1 MACWFWLNTSGTMK
15 SFLSSLEQNGRR
27 TTSFWCR
34 RGLPVS
40 QGWQWCWQTGV
51 LHRHSHREPWP
62 GVFRA
67 ARWLKID
74 SFFFSVFDVFDED
87 GSMDHNGNEEPLF
100 LMRVQMVMVPI
111 GLYHKGVDDFV
122 RSMDQ
127 TSRGLVQNWQGFP
140 YSTWAL
146 RRVDVCEGKIHR
158 VPQRIAK
165 LVYS

>member
-1 MACWFWLNTSGTMK
+1 
-15 SFLSSLEQNGRR
+15 
-27 TTSFWCR
+27 
-34 RGLPVS
+34 
-40 QGWQWCWQTGV
+40 
-51 LHRHSHREPWP
+51 
-62 GVFRA
+62 
-67 ARWLKID
+67 
-74 SFFFSVFDVFDED
+74 
-87 GSMDHNGNEEPLF
+87 
-100 LMRVQMVMVPI
+100 
-111 GLYHKGVDDFV
+111 V